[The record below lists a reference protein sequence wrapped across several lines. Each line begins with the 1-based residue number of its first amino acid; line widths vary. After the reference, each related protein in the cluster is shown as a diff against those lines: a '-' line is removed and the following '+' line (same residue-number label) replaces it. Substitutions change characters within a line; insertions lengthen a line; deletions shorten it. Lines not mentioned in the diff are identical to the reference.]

1 MFRNEGSRRWA
12 QRTPEKNP
20 GFLLSDLAR
29 QGLPGIEGM
38 QTRVRQ
44 RARTDMTPEREAAVV
59 AAAQAGD
66 QQAQDELVAAYLPLV
81 YNIVGRALHGHA
93 DVDDVVQETMLRVLD
108 GMAGLRK
115 PHRFRSWLVSVTMN
129 EIRRHWRSKQ
139 ASATDTGVD
148 EVTELADPGADFV
161 DLTII
166 QLGLSGQRQEVAEA
180 TRWLDEDDRALLSLW
195 WLEAAGELTRSDV
208 AAALKLPAR
217 FVAVRVQRMK
227 AQLETARV
235 VVRALSAT
243 SRCPRL
249 EPVAARWD
257 GVPSVLWRKRISRH
271 VRDCR
276 ACSGRRNGLIPAQ
289 RLLVGIALVPP
300 SAAVAWS
307 ATQAGHSAA
316 AFEPAA
322 QPTGAR
328 GGHASTTPQ
337 TAGRHATH
345 RLTDQGGKRFG
356 GHRRPRVRLRG
367 THLLA
372 GGAAVTAA
380 ATVISVSFGSPGSTR
395 KTDTKVAAVH
405 PVQVEAPVSKRPRT
419 PSPSPSATHR
429 PVAPSPS
436 RKPSVAPHTA
446 APSPTHQTPTP
457 SNTPTVTSA
466 ADAVQQVLAL
476 INQARAAHGLPAY
489 TITTGLTHSATAH
502 NTAMDN
508 SCGLSHQC
516 PGEAPLGDRETAAGV
531 KWGAAGEN
539 IGQASAGPD
548 TQQIAKAAVSLTQDM
563 LNEKPPNDGH
573 RQNILSSTFTHVGIA
588 VHRNPNGTVW
598 LTQDFS
604 D

>member
-1 MFRNEGSRRWA
+1 
-12 QRTPEKNP
+12 
-20 GFLLSDLAR
+20 
-29 QGLPGIEGM
+29 
-38 QTRVRQ
+38 
-44 RARTDMTPEREAAVV
+44 MTPEREAAVI

-66 QQAQDELVAAYLPLV
+66 QQAQDELAVGCLPLV

-108 GMAGLRK
+108 GLVGLRK

-139 ASATDTGVD
+139 VSAADTGVD
-148 EVTELADPGADFV
+148 EVADLADPGADFV

-166 QLGLSGQRQEVAEA
+166 RLGLSGQRQEVAEA

-195 WLEAAGELTRSDV
+195 WLETAGELTRSEV
-208 AAALKLPAR
+208 ASALKLPAR
-217 FVAVRVQRMK
+217 FIAVRVQRMK
-227 AQLETARV
+227 TQLETSRL

-249 EPVAARWD
+249 EPVVTQWN
-257 GVPSVLWRKRISRH
+257 GVPSALWRKRISRH

-276 ACSGRRNGLIPAQ
+276 ACSGRRSGLIPAQ
-289 RLLVGIALVPP
+289 SLLVGIALVPP

-307 ATQAGHSAA
+307 AAQAGHSAA
-316 AFEPAA
+316 AFGPAA
-322 QPTGAR
+322 QPTGAH
-328 GGHASTTPQ
+328 GGHAGTMTP
-337 TAGRHATH
+337 TAGRHAAH
-345 RLTDQGGKRFG
+345 RLTGQGGKRFG
-356 GHRRPRVRLRG
+356 GHRRPRVRPRG

-372 GGAAVTAA
+372 GSAAVTAA

-395 KTDTKVAAVH
+395 KTDAKAAAVQ
-405 PVQVEAPVSKRPRT
+405 PVQVEAAPISNPPPHT
-419 PSPSPSATHR
+419 PSPSATHR
-429 PVAPSPS
+429 PVVSPS
-436 RKPSVAPHTA
+436 RKPTVAPRTA
-446 APSPTHQTPTP
+446 APSPTRRTPTP
-457 SNTPTVTSA
+457 SSTPAAKPA
-466 ADAVQQVLAL
+466 ADAVEQVLAL

-489 TITTGLTHSATAH
+489 TLTTGLTRSATAH

-508 SCGLSHQC
+508 GCGLSHQC
-516 PGEAPLGDRETAAGV
+516 PGEAPLGDRETAAGA

-548 TQQIAKAAVSLTQDM
+548 AQQIAKAAVSLTQDM